1 LTHEFNRLNTIND
14 KQRTALRDE
23 LQFILSSPEGVF
35 TTSEKALEYKRVSAE
50 LKSFPCVTSA
60 DAVKSLNLA
69 RQPTKEKKPPVN
81 YTRKRKDN
89 PSADSVA
96 GILEKE
102 TELCHSGGSDEE
114 HSDFDL

>member
-1 LTHEFNRLNTIND
+1 
-14 KQRTALRDE
+14 
-23 LQFILSSPEGVF
+23 
-35 TTSEKALEYKRVSAE
+35 VSAE

-102 TELCHSGGSDEE
+102 TELCHSGGSDENIVILIYNKIFIL
-114 HSDFDL
+114 HMYM